1 MSTLNDQLHDSTG
14 NPDLRQIYS
23 SDLLQKPD
31 VIVHQRQA
39 HFYPVYGDTPRHTP
53 ILEHVAHSRGS
64 AEVLEWQEVS
74 GRARLSA
81 YQRDSLL
88 RVAELHHRK
97 F

>member
-1 MSTLNDQLHDSTG
+1 MSAVAALESEVG
-14 NPDLRQIYS
+14 NPNAAVFGCMIEFRSGQD
-23 SDLLQKPD
+23 
-31 VIVHQRQA
+31 
-39 HFYPVYGDTPRHTP
+39 HFYLVYGDTPRHTP
-53 ILEHVAHSRGS
+53 ILENVAHSRGS